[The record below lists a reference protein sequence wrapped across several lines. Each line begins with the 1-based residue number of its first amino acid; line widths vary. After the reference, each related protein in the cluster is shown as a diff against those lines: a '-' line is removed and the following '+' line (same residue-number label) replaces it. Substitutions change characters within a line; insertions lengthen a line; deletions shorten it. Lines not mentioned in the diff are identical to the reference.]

1 LVVNSSRADAYS
13 NFKNK
18 LVYYSDFTDNFD
30 KTPFGNSVTL
40 ITNEQ
45 DVSQSIRNLVF
56 TNYGERFFQPTV
68 GCNVTGSLFELSGIP
83 LVNFLKDSITSTI
96 VNNEP
101 RASLINVSVQDLNFT
116 NNLTTPA
123 SADKNSIEVTIMYSL
138 VNNPTP
144 IKLSIFLDRIR

>member
-1 LVVNSSRADAYS
+1 LTVNISRADAYS
-13 NFKNK
+13 NFKSK

-30 KTPFGNSVTL
+30 KTPFGNSITL

-68 GCNVTGSLFELSGIP
+68 GCNVMGSLFELSGIP

-101 RASLINVSVQDLNFT
+101 RASLISVSVQDLNFP

-123 SADKNSIEVTIMYSL
+123 SADKNSIEVTIIYSL
-138 VNNPTP
+138 INNPTP